1 MSYGSASTSLDNV
14 MALRTLLCTLALL
27 ASSAAFAALKAGDPA
42 PAFSAQ
48 ASLAGKP
55 FTYSLKDG
63 LAKGPVV
70 VYFYPSAYTAG
81 CNIQAHEFSTHADQF
96 AAAGATVIGVSL
108 DSIERLNEFSADP
121 DYCAGKLAVAS
132 DRDGKIARAYG
143 LRVSEARSGATDTRG
158 KEIDHGFTERTTF
171 VVKRDGTVLAAVGGV
186 SPEQNVARA
195 LELVRK
201 LSAPN

>member
-1 MSYGSASTSLDNV
+1 MT
-14 MALRTLLCTLALL
+14 LRTIVCTIALM
-27 ASSAAFAALKAGDPA
+27 ATTSALAALNAGDPA
-42 PAFSAQ
+42 PAFSAP

-55 FTYSLKDG
+55 FNYSLQAS

-70 VYFYPSAYTAG
+70 VYFYPSAYTEG
-81 CNIQAHEFSTHADQF
+81 CNIQAHEFSTKADQF

-132 DRDGKIARAYG
+132 DGDGKIARAFG
-143 LRVSEARSGATDTRG
+143 LRVSGAQRGATDTRG
-158 KEIDHGFTERTTF
+158 KEIDHGFAERTTF

-186 SPEQNVARA
+186 SPEANVARA
-195 LELVRK
+195 LELVRT
-201 LSAPN
+201 LPPAR

>member
-1 MSYGSASTSLDNV
+1 MR
-14 MALRTLLCTLALL
+14 LRTIVGTLALAL
-27 ASSAAFAALKAGDPA
+27 ATAAFAALNAGDPA
-42 PAFSAQ
+42 PAFSAP

-63 LAKGPVV
+63 LAQGPVV
-70 VYFYPSAYTAG
+70 VYFYPSAYTVG
-81 CNIQAHEFSTHADQF
+81 CNVQAHEFSTRAEQF
-96 AAAGATVIGVSL
+96 ADAGATVIGVSL

-121 DYCAGKLAVAS
+121 AYCAGKLAVAS

-143 LRVSEARSGATDTRG
+143 LRVSDARSGATDTRG

>member
-1 MSYGSASTSLDNV
+1 MT
-14 MALRTLLCTLALL
+14 LRTIVCTIALT
-27 ASSAAFAALKAGDPA
+27 ATTSALAALHAGDPA
-42 PAFSAQ
+42 PAFSAP

-55 FTYSLKDG
+55 FNYSLQAS

-70 VYFYPSAYTAG
+70 VYFYPSAYTEG
-81 CNIQAHEFSTHADQF
+81 CNIQAHEFSTKADQF

-132 DRDGKIARAYG
+132 DGDGKIARAFG
-143 LRVSEARSGATDTRG
+143 LRVSGAQRGATDTRG
-158 KEIDHGFTERTTF
+158 KEIDHGFAERTTF

-186 SPEQNVARA
+186 SPEANVARA
-195 LELVRK
+195 LELVRT
-201 LSAPN
+201 LPPAR

>member
-1 MSYGSASTSLDNV
+1 MT
-14 MALRTLLCTLALL
+14 LRTFAFALALM
-27 ASSAAFAALKAGDPA
+27 ATPAAFAALKAGDPA
-42 PAFSAQ
+42 PAFTAP

-81 CNIQAHEFSTHADQF
+81 CNIQAHEFSTKADQF

-132 DRDGKIARAYG
+132 DGDGRIARAFG
-143 LRVSEARSGATDTRG
+143 LKVSGAQRGATDTRG

-171 VVKRDGTVLAAVGGV
+171 VVRRDGTVLAAVSGV
-186 SPEQNVARA
+186 SPHENVARA

-201 LSAPN
+201 LSAAR

>member
-1 MSYGSASTSLDNV
+1 MT
-14 MALRTLLCTLALL
+14 LRTIVCTLALM
-27 ASSAAFAALKAGDPA
+27 ATTAALAALKAGDPA
-42 PAFSAQ
+42 PAFSAA

-70 VYFYPSAYTAG
+70 VYFYPSAYTDG
-81 CNIQAHEFSTHADQF
+81 CNIQAHEFSTKAPQF
-96 AAAGATVIGVSL
+96 AAAGASVIGVSL
-108 DSIERLNEFSADP
+108 DSIERLNQFSADP

-132 DRDGKIARAYG
+132 DGDGKIARAFG
-143 LRVSEARSGATDTRG
+143 LRVSGAQPGATDTRG

-186 SPEQNVARA
+186 SPEENVART

-201 LSAPN
+201 LSAAR

>member
-1 MSYGSASTSLDNV
+1 MT
-14 MALRTLLCTLALL
+14 LRTLLCTLALL
-27 ASSAAFAALKAGDPA
+27 ATSAAFAALKAGDPA
-42 PAFSAQ
+42 PAFSAP

-70 VYFYPSAYTAG
+70 VYFYPSAYTSG
-81 CNIQAHEFSTHADQF
+81 CNIQAHEFSTRADQF

-132 DRDGKIARAYG
+132 DRDGKIARAFG
-143 LRVSEARSGATDTRG
+143 LRVSDARSGATDTRG

-186 SPEQNVARA
+186 SPEENVARA

-201 LSAPN
+201 LAASH

>member
-1 MSYGSASTSLDNV
+1 MT
-14 MALRTLLCTLALL
+14 LRNIVCTLALV
-27 ASSAAFAALKAGDPA
+27 ATTAAFAALKAGDPA
-42 PAFSAQ
+42 PAFSAA

-55 FTYSLKDG
+55 FTYSLKDS
-63 LAKGPVV
+63 LAKGAVV
-70 VYFYPSAYTAG
+70 VYFYPSAYTEG
-81 CNIQAHEFSTHADQF
+81 CNIQAHEFSTKADQF

-132 DRDGKIARAYG
+132 DGDGKIARAFG
-143 LRVSEARSGATDTRG
+143 LRVSGVHRGATDTRG

-186 SPEQNVARA
+186 APEANVARA
-195 LELVRK
+195 LELVRR
-201 LSAPN
+201 LATAR

>member
-1 MSYGSASTSLDNV
+1 MT
-14 MALRTLLCTLALL
+14 LRTIVFTLALA
-27 ASSAAFAALKAGDPA
+27 ASTAAFAALNAGDPA
-42 PAFSAQ
+42 PAFSAP

-70 VYFYPSAYTAG
+70 VYFYPSAYTVG
-81 CNIQAHEFSTHADQF
+81 CNLQAHEFSTKADQF

-121 DYCAGKLAVAS
+121 AYCAGKLAVAS
-132 DRDGKIARAYG
+132 DGDGKIARAYG
-143 LRVSEARSGATDTRG
+143 LRVSGAKSGAVDTRG

-171 VVKRDGTVLAAVGGV
+171 VIKRDGTIHAVVGGV
-186 SPEQNVARA
+186 SPDANVARA

-201 LSAPN
+201 LSTAR

>member
-1 MSYGSASTSLDNV
+1 MT
-14 MALRTLLCTLALL
+14 LRTIACTLALM
-27 ASSAAFAALKAGDPA
+27 ASTAAFAALKPGDPV
-42 PAFSAQ
+42 PAFSAT

-55 FTYSLKDG
+55 FAYSLKGG

-70 VYFYPSAYTAG
+70 VYFYPSAYTEG
-81 CNIQAHEFSTHADQF
+81 CDIQAHEFSSKAEQF
-96 AAAGATVIGVSL
+96 AAAGASVIGVSL

-132 DRDGKIARAYG
+132 DGDGRIARAFG
-143 LRVSEARSGATDTRG
+143 LRVSGVQRGATDTRG

-186 SPEQNVARA
+186 SPEENVARA

-201 LSAPN
+201 LSAAR

>member
-1 MSYGSASTSLDNV
+1 MSRLHLEPGTS
-14 MALRTLLCTLALL
+14 MTLRSIACTLALM
-27 ASSAAFAALKAGDPA
+27 ATTAVSAALKAGDPA
-42 PAFSAQ
+42 PAFSAP

-55 FTYSLKDG
+55 FSYSLKDG

-81 CNIQAHEFSTHADQF
+81 CNIQAHEFSTRADQF
-96 AAAGATVIGVSL
+96 AAAGASVIGVSL

-143 LRVSEARSGATDTRG
+143 LRVSDARSGATDTRG

-201 LSAPN
+201 LSASH

>member
-1 MSYGSASTSLDNV
+1 MT
-14 MALRTLLCTLALL
+14 LRTIACTLALM
-27 ASSAAFAALKAGDPA
+27 ATTAAWAALKAGDPA
-42 PAFSAQ
+42 PAFSAP

-55 FTYSLKDG
+55 FSYSLKDG

-81 CNIQAHEFSTHADQF
+81 CNIQAHEFSTKADQF
-96 AAAGATVIGVSL
+96 AAAGASVIGVSL

-132 DRDGKIARAYG
+132 DGDGKIARAFG
-143 LRVSEARSGATDTRG
+143 LQVSGAQRGAIDSRG
-158 KEIDHGFTERTTF
+158 KEIDHGFTKRTTF
-171 VVKRDGTVLAAVGGV
+171 VIQCDGTVLAAVGGV
-186 SPEQNVARA
+186 SPEENVARA

-201 LSAPN
+201 LAPRR

>member
-1 MSYGSASTSLDNV
+1 MT
-14 MALRTLLCTLALL
+14 LRTLLCTLALI
-27 ASSAAFAALKAGDPA
+27 ATPAAGAALKAGDVA
-42 PAFSAQ
+42 PAFSAP

-81 CNIQAHEFSTHADQF
+81 CNIQAHEFSTRADQF

-132 DRDGKIARAYG
+132 DRDGKIARAFG
-143 LRVSEARSGATDTRG
+143 LSVSDAQRGATDTRG

-186 SPEQNVARA
+186 SPEENVVRA

-201 LSAPN
+201 LSAGR